1 MKHFIHIICLASLVI
16 LSGCYYEH
24 TNQTDRWDMT
34 EEARDSIDFLTEHHY
49 TCNYNFKV
57 TADSIVLQVQPPLK
71 DVEPLFTDSVSVY
84 RGDRIVVADI
94 MTLPTDS
101 VDSVWIKVAH
111 DQSTMGWTHEKNLL
125 QKVVPDDSI
134 SKFIH
139 LFSNQHLLY
148 AIVILGLL
156 TLVYLIRAIR
166 RRRLSIVHFNDLDT
180 FYPTLLCML
189 VSGAATLYSSI
200 QNFAPDT
207 WRQFYFQPTL
217 NPFGLPLI
225 LSAFLITVWLI
236 LIVAIAVADDI
247 HRIVGFADGISY
259 LFGLAGVCVV
269 DYLFFTLSTLYYF
282 GYPCL
287 LAYWIFA
294 CYRFFTFSHCRYIC
308 GSCGRRIRKK
318 GECPYCGALNA

>member
-1 MKHFIHIICLASLVI
+1 MLTS
-16 LSGCYYEH
+16 CYYEH
-24 TNQTDRWDMT
+24 TNETDRWDMT
-34 EEARDSIDFLTEHHY
+34 EEARDSIDFLTQHHY
-49 TCNYNFKV
+49 TCNYNFNV

-71 DVEPLFTDSVSVY
+71 DVEPLFTDSVSVHH
-84 RGDRIVVADI
+84 GDRIVVADI

-125 QKVVPDDSI
+125 QKVVPDDPI

-139 LFSNQHLLY
+139 IFSNQHLLY
-148 AIVILGLL
+148 AIVLLGLL

-200 QNFAPDT
+200 QHFAPDT

-225 LSAFLITVWLI
+225 LSAFLITIWLI
-236 LIVAIAVADDI
+236 LIVAIAAADDV

-259 LFGLAGVCVV
+259 FFGLAGVCVV

-287 LAYWIFA
+287 LAYWAFA
-294 CYRFFTFSHCRYIC
+294 CYRYFAFSRYRYIC
-308 GSCGRRIRKK
+308 GACGRKIRKK
-318 GECPYCGALNA
+318 GECPYCGTLNE